1 MDRYLSVTEARRRL
15 LDLVENLHVADRVV
29 ITKRGRPRAVIVDS
43 ERYALLEDMAWVM
56 QDQARRTALQTA
68 WSELQ
73 AGEMVRPPR
82 GARPTVATLRKL
94 ATRPTRAKR
103 RA

>member
-1 MDRYLSVTEARRRL
+1 MDRYLNVTEARRRL

-56 QDQARRTALQTA
+56 QDPARRMVLQKA
-68 WSELQ
+68 WTELQ
-73 AGEMVRPPR
+73 RGDVVRPPR
-82 GARPTVATLRKL
+82 GRPPTVEVLRRL
-94 ATRPTRAKR
+94 ARRLPRSRGRA
-103 RA
+103 